1 MSFVLVVRMKAK
13 EGEEGRAA
21 ELAGELAAASRQ
33 EAGCEA
39 YVPCRDPE
47 DAGSFLIYEQ
57 YRDASAAEAHRQ
69 SPHFKQYAVGGL
81 YQKMRD
87 RAREDRASEH
97 FQRLAVGGLFELME
111 SRERTFYETL

>member
-13 EGEEGRAA
+13 EGEEGHAA
-21 ELAGELAAASRQ
+21 KLAGELAAASRQ

-57 YRDASAAEAHRQ
+57 YRDQAAFEAH
-69 SPHFKQYAVGGL
+69 G
-81 YQKMRD
+81 
-87 RAREDRASEH
+87 ASEH